1 MEAAETKTHR
11 EIHSLWGVFATTHRI
26 VLVHLILF
34 FSGVC
39 ILAATIGDA
48 NANAKNAQSSQ
59 TDTSSLAGFCLIEAL
74 HGFTTGSMKIEN

>member
-1 MEAAETKTHR
+1 MYALAISYWLKCLEILPFCLCPEVTLEAAETKTHR

-39 ILAATIGDA
+39 ILVAIGDA
-48 NANAKNAQSSQ
+48 NANEKMP
-59 TDTSSLAGFCLIEAL
+59 LLP
-74 HGFTTGSMKIEN
+74 H